1 MFDLTIDPILLEAGQ
16 DRKDLPGLYA
26 SAAPR
31 KAIRL
36 RGQDR
41 VVFLFTQSGTSLLA
55 PNLQTEMLSRLAETY
70 FTSSGSVTAGMR
82 ATVERLNDFLLNRN
96 LRSARQGG
104 QVVGGLAM
112 TVLHGASLY
121 VLLAGPAHVFLL
133 SPGGVEHF
141 CDPAARGLG
150 QARVVGSR
158 FFTSTVEDGSSL
170 ILTPAPLAEWNDAA
184 LRGWAGLPVP
194 ELRRCLVGQ
203 ALEVQAGVVR
213 CTTGKGEITWT
224 VKPKSEPTPV
234 RAAPASAST
243 GAGAAPRKSEPLA
256 SKLAGI
262 FLSGKPLAKPPAQ
275 PTGET
280 ARTEQPLASAPAAAP
295 AVGETR
301 RVEPRFEIES
311 PVENPAEPR
320 RPVAAARA
328 RERAAPAQTAVKP
341 RQVISQARPRP
352 QGPSPAAVAAAKA
365 ATGAFGGLHKG
376 WNALGRT
383 ISKLA
388 ARAIPGQPV
397 EGLNLSPSTML
408 FMALAVPLAVV
419 AVAATVYFQR
429 GRGEQYQAFLRTAQ
443 QFSEQAAAQED
454 QTLRREDW
462 NQALFWLDKASEYGR
477 SDDGTQMRRQAQDAL
492 DGMDGIQRLPY
503 QPVAVGGLPDG
514 TNITR
519 MVATIND
526 VYLLDSTSGG
536 VFRLYRTGQGYE
548 LDTQFSCAPGKAGS
562 VIVGKFIDIV
572 ALPPNNEYKA
582 TVMGIDLGA
591 NLVYCA
597 PNLSGYST
605 TMLTPPD
612 SNWGEI
618 KQMVLYQNVLYVLDP
633 KVNAV
638 YRYYGE
644 SGPVFNS
651 GPRFYFG
658 NLIPTLTDVIDIAV
672 DQEFLYLLHQD
683 GSMTTCTDAGFT
695 TECSDPAPYGD
706 GRSGRMSE
714 PLRFDDARFVRM
726 QSTQPPDPSLYV
738 LDQAAA
744 SIYHFSLRKL
754 NLQRQYRAQVEQD
767 YPLPGEA
774 ATAFAVT
781 PNRRVMLAFGKQIFY
796 AALP

>member
-1 MFDLTIDPILLEAGQ
+1 M
-16 DRKDLPGLYA
+16 
-26 SAAPR
+26 
-31 KAIRL
+31 
-36 RGQDR
+36 
-41 VVFLFTQSGTSLLA
+41 LA
-55 PNLQTEMLSRLAETY
+55 RLAETY

-82 ATVERLNDFLLNRN
+82 ATVERLNEFLLNRN

-112 TVLHGASLY
+112 TVLHGTSLY
-121 VLLAGPAHVFLL
+121 VLLAGPVHVILL
-133 SPGGVEHF
+133 SPGGVERF
-141 CDPAARGLG
+141 SDPAARGLG

-158 FFTSTVEDGSSL
+158 FFTSSVEDGSTL
-170 ILTPAPLAEWNDAA
+170 ILTPSPLVEWNDVA

-194 ELRRCLVGQ
+194 ELHRCLVGQ

-213 CTTGKGEITWT
+213 CATGKGEIQWT
-224 VKPKSEPTPV
+224 LKPLVEPAAAQSAA
-234 RAAPASAST
+234 AAPGPRAT
-243 GAGAAPRKSEPLA
+243 GRKSEPLG

-262 FLSGKPLAKPPAQ
+262 FLSGKRLAKPADQPA
-275 PTGET
+275 GEP
-280 ARTEQPLASAPAAAP
+280 ARVEQRLTPAPAAGLEP
-295 AVGETR
+295 LTR
-301 RVEPRFEIES
+301 ADESARVEPQFEIES
-311 PVENPAEPR
+311 PVENPAETP
-320 RPVAAARA
+320 RPVVSARP
-328 RERAAPAQTAVKP
+328 RERVVPTQAVVKP
-341 RQVISQARPRP
+341 RQVVTQARPRP

-365 ATGAFGGLHKG
+365 ATSVFSRVHKG
-376 WNALGRT
+376 WNALGRGL
-383 ISKLA
+383 SKLV

-397 EGLNLSPSTML
+397 EGLNLSASTML
-408 FMALAVPLAVV
+408 FMALAVPLVVV

-477 SDDGTQMRRQAQDAL
+477 SDEGTQMRRQAQDGL

-536 VFRLYRTGQGYE
+536 VFRLYRTGQGFE
-548 LDTQFSCAPGKAGS
+548 LDTQFNCAPGKAGS
-562 VIVGKFIDIV
+562 VIVGDFIDIV

-582 TVMGIDLGA
+582 TVMGIDKGG

-597 PNLSGYST
+597 PNLTGYST
-605 TMLTPPD
+605 TTLTPPD

-618 KQMVLYQNVLYVLDP
+618 KQMVLYQDVLYVLDP
-633 KVNAV
+633 QVNAV
-638 YRYYGE
+638 YRYYGDG
-644 SGPVFNS
+644 GPVFNS

-658 NLIPTLTDVIDIAV
+658 NMIPTLTDVIDIAV
-672 DQEFLYLLHQD
+672 DQQFLYMLHED
-683 GSMTTCTDAGFT
+683 GTMTTCTDAGFS
-695 TECSDPAPYGD
+695 TECADPAPYGD

-714 PLRFDDARFVRM
+714 PLWFDDARFIRL
-726 QSTQPPDPSLYV
+726 QTTQPPDPSLYV

-767 YPLPGEA
+767 YPLPA
-774 ATAFAVT
+774 APATAFAVT
-781 PNRRVMLAFGKQIFY
+781 PNRRVMLAFGDQVFF
-796 AALP
+796 APLP